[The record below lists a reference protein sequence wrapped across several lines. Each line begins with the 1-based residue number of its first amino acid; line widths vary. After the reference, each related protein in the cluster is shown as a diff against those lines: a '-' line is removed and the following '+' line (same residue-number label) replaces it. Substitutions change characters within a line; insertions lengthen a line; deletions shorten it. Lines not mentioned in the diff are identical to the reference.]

1 VKLVFC
7 LEFLGSSS
15 LYKPEYYYGKGL
27 GGGECALHLLTR
39 QLAKMGHRVE
49 IYNMV
54 ANHQS
59 HDGVFHLPLPELDP
73 SEYCDA
79 FIRDAFILFRS
90 PNRVIRGSINTP
102 VRLFWSID
110 QQTQGNY
117 ATDIFPFMDYTVTI
131 SPYHTRY
138 HMARYGADPQKMSHI
153 DLGVGLEDYQQNIEK
168 VPGRL
173 LYSSVSGRGL
183 WHLPRLYQHI
193 KMARPEVSLVVTADY
208 TLWGKPTDPTGLE
221 IAPQHFGS
229 LRDVA
234 ILGAIPRRDLVR
246 HQLQADILAYPCI
259 YEELFCL
266 SIAEAQ
272 VAGAVPVTTDIG
284 AISTTLDTGYAIPL
298 RPGMPQYEKAFVD
311 RVVGLLS
318 DRAELTR
325 LQQEARQ
332 KATKRFDYNRIGNE
346 WIALIKKLQKGEAV
360 EMAQYYCEHKE
371 GNKRCRRKV
380 KASNRFCWQHPL
392 SKMAE
397 RNKVL
402 SPTNLGRRITRE
414 GTVFH
419 LGCNGHH
426 NTLEIQVA
434 SMPNV
439 ECRLSYDLGEEADLS
454 DATIVLLDVLPLWSL
469 EDAKKRIDAF
479 SEMGAEIVAWL
490 PLNLQQYQQAGQIRS
505 WTKEELEDLGFEVE
519 VLGGFHRLPE
529 GLVSAAW
536 AIK

>member
-1 VKLVFC
+1 MRLVFC

-15 LYKPEYYYGKGL
+15 LYKPAYYYGKGL

-54 ANHQS
+54 ADHQC
-59 HDGVFHLPLPELDP
+59 HDGVWHLPLTELDP
-73 SEYCDA
+73 TRYC
-79 FIRDAFILFRS
+79 DAFILFRS
-90 PNRVIRGSINTP
+90 PNNVIRGDINTP

-138 HMARYGADPQKMSHI
+138 HIARYGADPLKMNHI
-153 DLGVGLEDYQQNIEK
+153 DLGVGLEDYQQDIEK

-193 KMARPEVSLVVTADY
+193 KMARPEASLMVTADY
-208 TLWGKPTDPTGLE
+208 TLWGRPTDPTGLE
-221 IAPQHFGS
+221 EAPLHFGP
-229 LRDVA
+229 LKDVA
-234 ILGAIPRRDLVR
+234 ILGAVPRRDLVR
-246 HQLQADILAYPCI
+246 YQLQADILAYPCI

-284 AISTTLDTGYAIPL
+284 AIPTTLDTGYAIPL

-325 LQQEARQ
+325 LQQEARR
-332 KATKRFDYNRIGNE
+332 KASKRFDYDRIGSE
-346 WIALIKKLQKGEAV
+346 WIALIKKLQKGEAI
-360 EMAQYYCEHKE
+360 EMAQYYCAHTD
-371 GNKRCRRKV
+371 GDKRCRRKV
-380 KASNRFCWQHPL
+380 KASQRFCWQHPL
-392 SKMAE
+392 SKAAE
-397 RNKVL
+397 RDKVL
-402 SPTNLGRRITRE
+402 SPTDVRRRIARE
-414 GTVFH
+414 GPVIH
-419 LGCNGHH
+419 LGCRGHQ
-426 NTLEIQVA
+426 NPLEIQVG
-434 SMPNV
+434 SMHNV
-439 ECRLSYDLGEEADLS
+439 ECRLSYDLGEKRDLS

-469 EDAKKRIDAF
+469 EDAKRRLDAF
-479 SEMGAEIVAWL
+479 SEMGAEVVAFL
-490 PLNLQQYQQAGQIRS
+490 PLNLQHPQQFGQVKS
-505 WTKEELEDLGFEVE
+505 WSREELEDLGFKIE
-519 VLGGFHRLPE
+519 VLGAFHALPQ
-529 GLVSAAW
+529 GLVDAAW